1 MPVWGITHHFRL
13 SRSCSTTL
21 HSGSPGLRPSSV
33 RSNIGDDTV
42 NRIVQPTV

>member
-1 MPVWGITHHFRL
+1 VAYHAPFPLVAVVL
-13 SRSCSTTL
+13 DKTL

-33 RSNIGDDTV
+33 RWNIGADTV